1 MVCYNKLMA
10 SGAGAIIVG
19 ALLFYLEQ
27 TRPLWRSA
35 AMVAL
40 GALAAYYA
48 YTYAFPPEC
57 PECVPEEAAKKQ
69 QKTN

>member
-1 MVCYNKLMA
+1 MVCTNKLIA
-10 SGAGAIIVG
+10 SGAGAITVG
-19 ALLFYLEQ
+19 AILFYFEL
-27 TRPLWRSA
+27 TSPLWRSA
-35 AMVAL
+35 AMVLL

-57 PECVPEEAAKKQ
+57 PECVPEGSPKKQ